1 MKIVLC
7 RTCVLFVCLACVVS
21 LSYADKQDTGA
32 DPGLKIIKDDLLEH
46 SNFYFVKGIIHN
58 PNNEPVKNVKIRY
71 LVWKKWMGQD
81 GHGTIIRDTGGL
93 VQSLIKYI
101 PPKQSVEF
109 TAVGEKTAPVM
120 TVKSGLL
127 PDPIAAEIIA
137 EWDR

>member
-1 MKIVLC
+1 MKIVLS
-7 RTCVLFVCLACVVS
+7 RSCVLFVWLAFVVS
-21 LSYADKQDTGA
+21 VSYADKQDTGA
-32 DPGLKIIKDDLLEH
+32 DLGLKIIKDELLERGT
-46 SNFYFVKGIIHN
+46 FYFVKGIIHN
-58 PNNEPVKNVKIRY
+58 PNNESVKNVKIQY
-71 LVWKKWMGQD
+71 LIWKKWMGQD

-109 TAVGEKTAPVM
+109 TAIGDNTAPVM

-127 PDPIAAEIIA
+127 PDPLDAEIVA

>member
-1 MKIVLC
+1 MKIVF
-7 RTCVLFVCLACVVS
+7 RKSRILFLSLVFLVS
-21 LSYADKQDTGA
+21 VSYADKQESGA
-32 DPGLKIIKDDLLEH
+32 DLGLKIVKDDLLKRG
-46 SNFYFVKGIIHN
+46 NFYFVKGIIHN

-81 GHGTIIRDTGGL
+81 GHGSIIRDTGGL
-93 VQSLIKYI
+93 VQSLTKFI

-109 TAVGEKTAPVM
+109 TAVGDKTAPVM

-127 PDPIAAEIIA
+127 PDPIEAEIFA